1 MIGALASRLAPPRP
15 QVRATAATEVPA
27 WVTWPLAAGVALLP
41 LLRPSGPANSS
52 PVDIPIAASLAAV
65 AAWALAGQ
73 VRVRVPYATPVAV
86 LMLGGG
92 IATLVSPLA
101 DTLSGGIALVQ
112 DAFLCAWCVAMVNA
126 MRTPR
131 SMAIILRA
139 WSWSA
144 IAWAALLAGLYLS
157 GHGALAGVSETNG
170 ARADL
175 TFGNPNLAASYFFIS
190 IAVVAATRTP
200 RRLPVR
206 LGAYAVLLVALLLTG
221 SNGGMLSL
229 AVAAGVTFAVFA
241 TRRFGP
247 VPVLAG
253 TCAAV
258 PLAVL
263 ALHFVSP
270 TDVRLWAAGSGQ
282 PLLRDS
288 IGRSD
293 SSADQRRLLIEESVS
308 LYYQGA
314 PWGIGPAATKPAL
327 TNELAPYAKE
337 AHDDYVAAL
346 VERGVIGAMGLL
358 LLIAAVAARSGPL
371 LRARLNAGFATLVPA
386 TAPLVGAAVGVAV
399 SATYYQV
406 LHFRQVWALLALNGA
421 LFLWGR
427 R

>member
-1 MIGALASRLAPPRP
+1 M
-15 QVRATAATEVPA
+15 
-27 WVTWPLAAGVALLP
+27 
-41 LLRPSGPANSS
+41 
-52 PVDIPIAASLAAV
+52 
-65 AAWALAGQ
+65 
-73 VRVRVPYATPVAV
+73 
-86 LMLGGG
+86 
-92 IATLVSPLA
+92 
-101 DTLSGGIALVQ
+101 
-112 DAFLCAWCVAMVNA
+112 
-126 MRTPR
+126 
-131 SMAIILRA
+131 
-139 WSWSA
+139 
-144 IAWAALLAGLYLS
+144 
-157 GHGALAGVSETNG
+157 
-170 ARADL
+170 
-175 TFGNPNLAASYFFIS
+175 
-190 IAVVAATRTP
+190 AVVAATRTP

-247 VPVLAG
+247 GPVLAG
-253 TCAAV
+253 TCAVV

-288 IGRSD
+288 IGRSGD
-293 SSADQRRLLIEESVS
+293 SADQRRLIIEESVS

-371 LRARLNAGFATLVPA
+371 LRARLDAGFATLVPA
-386 TAPLVGAAVGVAV
+386 TAPLVGATVGVAV
-399 SATYYQV
+399 SATYDQV
-406 LHFRQVWALLALNGA
+406 LHFRQVWALLALNAA